1 MAQVGVMTTEFHAST
16 FPAIVDQIAAHQ
28 ISCVQLQLGSVLD
41 EVATVDA
48 LTRGLD
54 VLGDMITDELAVRS
68 REALDVRGIE
78 VAAVD
83 GTYNMVHPDAGR
95 RGRNLDHLTRLIELA
110 PSFGTGI
117 VTLCT
122 GTREDN
128 MWRPHPDN
136 QSGDAWAD
144 LVAQM
149 RVATDAAETAGVQ
162 LAFEPEYNN
171 VVNSA
176 HLARRLIDEVGSPAL
191 KVVMDAANL
200 FHPGD
205 LNRMQDHL
213 HEVFDLLGHDIVL
226 AHAKDLDH
234 DGDAGGRAAGQG
246 RLDYSSY
253 LSELQACGFDGAII
267 LHQLTE
273 LAPDRL
279 DAAFGYVRE
288 HAPAGYLSCVTAM
301 DTELR

>member
-1 MAQVGVMTTEFHAST
+1 MARLGVLTTEFDAPT
-16 FPAIVDQIAAHQ
+16 FDDIADQIAGHQ
-28 ISCVQLQLGSVLD
+28 ISSVQLQLGSVIRD
-41 EVATVDA
+41 VPTVDA
-48 LTRGLD
+48 LMRGLD
-54 VLGDMITDELAVRS
+54 VLGDRITDDLAVRAH
-68 REALDVRGIE
+68 EVLNARGIE

-83 GTYNMVHPDAGR
+83 GTYNMVHPDADR
-95 RGRNLDHLTRLIELA
+95 RDRNLEHLVTLIHLA
-110 PSFGTGI
+110 PSFGTRI

-122 GTREDN
+122 GTRDDI

-136 QSGDAWAD
+136 QSDEAWAD

-149 RVATDAAETAGVQ
+149 QVAADAAQAAGIE

-176 HLARRLIDEVGSPAL
+176 RQARRLIDEVGSASL
-191 KVVMDAANL
+191 KVLMDGANL
-200 FHPGD
+200 FHHGD

-213 HEVFDLLGHDIVL
+213 RDAFSLVGKDIAL

-246 RLDYSSY
+246 RLDYSLY
-253 LSELQACGFDGAII
+253 LSELQASGFDGAIV
-267 LHQLTE
+267 LHQLKE

-279 DAAFGYVRE
+279 DTAFRYVRG
-288 HAPAGYLSCVTAM
+288 HAPDGYLS
-301 DTELR
+301 